1 MPLPDKSL
9 AGLLLTTLL
18 VLAVV
23 VFSPAQELE
32 NGAGL
37 DLLYALRGPRP
48 APESITII
56 TLDSRS
62 ARDLGQSHRPERWP
76 RGLHARLVDGLAER
90 GARAIGFDVLFE
102 REREPADDQAL
113 AAALHKAGNVT
124 LIEGVSRESITGA
137 RGEILASMDR
147 LTQAQPLLRD
157 AAWAN
162 GPFIMPKTP
171 DGVIE
176 FWSAVPSVGDRP
188 SLPLLMALRMGHQGT
203 GPADAQRR
211 ILNLYGP
218 IGSIRTIPY
227 STALE
232 LVANPS
238 AGDAAFRGKAVLIGF
253 SEFNQ
258 SRQADMFRTPYS
270 TPDGLDI
277 SGVELCATALGN
289 LLEDSSLERP
299 PLAATAAGV
308 LAWGL
313 LLALPW
319 WRCTSPRRAMAITLG
334 LALGWLIVAW
344 ACFTWAHLWLPVI
357 LPAFIAPLVAAT
369 NGITLQMRAARQRER
384 QLVRAL
390 DRGLSRQGNAKL
402 AALLKG
408 HDGGRTAH
416 GVCLCSDIE
425 SYTSLSE
432 GLSPAATLDMLN
444 RYFAIFTPLIEAHGG
459 HVMDIAGDSAM
470 CFWLADDSAA
480 DACGRARAAALALHQ
495 KMNEDSVPG
504 ALKTR
509 FGLHYGPVF
518 LGEVGSD
525 QHRELRVVGD
535 IVNTSSRIQGG
546 NKPLGTRILVS
557 AAVVSHGRDGARQGY
572 TRALG
577 AFALI
582 GKRAPLELYEIRPA
596 PLPAELGNTFETA
609 RTAYISDA
617 PEAALPHLQRLL
629 EQLPNDG
636 PTLFYLQRC
645 KDRLAGLPIPDG
657 DGHIVMT
664 SK

>member
-1 MPLPDKSL
+1 MPFPDKPL

-23 VFSPAQELE
+23 FFSPAQELE

-37 DLLYALRGPRP
+37 NLLYALRGPRP
-48 APESITII
+48 APESVTII

-62 ARDLGQSHRPERWP
+62 ARDLGQSPRPERWP
-76 RGLHARLVDGLAER
+76 RGLHARLVNGLAER
-90 GARAIGFDVLFE
+90 GAKAIGFDVLFE
-102 REREPADDQAL
+102 REREPADDRAL
-113 AAALHKAGNVT
+113 ADALRRAGNVT
-124 LIEGVSRESITGA
+124 LIEGITRESVTGP
-137 RGEILASMDR
+137 RGEVLASVDR

-157 AAWAN
+157 AAWAS

-188 SLPLLMALRMGHQGT
+188 SLPLLMARRMGHGNEGQHDG
-203 GPADAQRR
+203 QRR

-232 LVANPS
+232 LAADPA

-299 PLAATAAGV
+299 PPAGMAAGV

-319 WRCTSPRRAMAITLG
+319 RLASTRQALAITVG
-334 LALGWLIVAW
+334 LALGWLAVAY

-357 LPAFIAPLVAAT
+357 LPAAIAPLIAMA
-369 NGITLQMRAARQRER
+369 GGLTLHMRAARQRER
-384 QLVRAL
+384 QLIRAL
-390 DRGLSRQGNAKL
+390 DRGLSSQGNAKL
-402 AALLKG
+402 AALLQG

-432 GLSPAATLDMLN
+432 GLSPEATRDTLN
-444 RYFAIFTPLIEAHGG
+444 RYFAIFIPLVEAHGG
-459 HVMDIAGDSAM
+459 HVMDIVGDSAM
-470 CFWLADDSAA
+470 CLWLADDSAA
-480 DACGRARAAALALHQ
+480 DACSRARAAALALHRC
-495 KMNEDSVPG
+495 MNEGNTPG

-546 NKPLGTRILVS
+546 NKPLGTHILAS
-557 AAVVSHGRDGARQGY
+557 AAVVSHGRDSTKHGY
-572 TRALG
+572 ARALG
-577 AFALI
+577 AFALV
-582 GKRAPLELYEIRPA
+582 GKRAPLELHEILPT
-596 PLPAELGNTFETA
+596 PLAAGLTEAFETA

-617 PEAALPHLQRLL
+617 PEAAVAHLQHVL
-629 EQLPNDG
+629 EHLPNDG
-636 PTLFYLQRC
+636 PARFYLQRC
-645 KDRLAGLPIPDG
+645 HDHLAGSALPDR

>member
-1 MPLPDKSL
+1 MPFPDKPL
-9 AGLLLTTLL
+9 AGLLLSTVL

-23 VFSPAQELE
+23 FFSPAQELE

-48 APESITII
+48 APESVTII

-62 ARDLGQSHRPERWP
+62 ARDLGQSPRPERWP
-76 RGLHARLVDGLAER
+76 RILHARLVNGLAER
-90 GARAIGFDVLFE
+90 GAKAIGFDVLFE

-113 AAALHKAGNVT
+113 AAALRKAGNVT
-124 LIEGVSRESITGA
+124 LIEGISRESVTGPH
-137 RGEILASMDR
+137 GEILASIDR

-188 SLPLLMALRMGHQGT
+188 SLPFLMARRMGHHDARS
-203 GPADAQRR
+203 ADAQRR

-232 LVANPS
+232 LLTDPS

-299 PLAATAAGV
+299 PTGAAAAGV
-308 LAWGL
+308 LIWGL

-319 WRCTSPRRAMAITLG
+319 RFAGARRALAITLG
-334 LALGWLIVAW
+334 LALGWLVIAW
-344 ACFTWAHLWLPVI
+344 ACFTWAYLWLPVI
-357 LPAFIAPLVAAT
+357 LPVIIAPLIASVG
-369 NGITLQMRAARQRER
+369 GITLQMRAARQRER

-402 AALLKG
+402 AALLQDQ
-408 HDGGRTAH
+408 DGGRTVH

-432 GLSPAATLDMLN
+432 GLSPEATRDTLN
-444 RYFAIFTPLIEAHGG
+444 RYFEIFIPLVEAHGG
-459 HVMDIAGDSAM
+459 HVMDIVGDSAM
-470 CFWLADDSAA
+470 CLWLADDSAT
-480 DACGRARAAALALHQ
+480 DACSRARAAALALHLR
-495 KMNEDSVPG
+495 MNENQAPG
-504 ALKTR
+504 TLKTR

-546 NKPLGTRILVS
+546 NKPLGTRILAS
-557 AAVVSHGRDGARQGY
+557 AAVVSHGRDGAEQGY
-572 TRALG
+572 ARALG

-582 GKRAPLELYEIRPA
+582 GKRAPLELHEILPV
-596 PLPAELGNTFETA
+596 PLSPDLGNAFETA
-609 RTAYISDA
+609 RNAYISDA
-617 PEAALPHLQRLL
+617 PESAIPHLQRLL
-629 EQLPNDG
+629 EQQPDDG
-636 PTLFYLQRC
+636 PARFYLQRC
-645 KDRLAGLPIPDG
+645 HDRLAGSPLPDG

>member
-1 MPLPDKSL
+1 MPFPDKPF

-23 VFSPAQELE
+23 LFSPAQELE

-37 DLLYALRGPRP
+37 NLLYALRGSRP

-62 ARDLGQSHRPERWP
+62 ARDLGQSPRPERWP
-76 RGLHARLVDGLAER
+76 RSLHARLVNGLAER
-90 GARAIGFDVLFE
+90 GAKAIGFDVLFE

-113 AAALHKAGNVT
+113 AAALRNAGNVT
-124 LIEGVSRESITGA
+124 LIEGISRESITGA

-176 FWSAVPSVGDRP
+176 FWGAVPSVGDRP
-188 SLPLLMALRMGHQGT
+188 SLPLLMARRMGHYDT

-227 STALE
+227 STALD
-232 LVANPS
+232 LVTTPS
-238 AGDAAFRGKAVLIGF
+238 TGDAAFRGKAVLIGF

-299 PLAATAAGV
+299 PPTAMAAGI

-319 WRCTSPRRAMAITLG
+319 RFAGSRRALAITLA
-334 LALGWLIVAW
+334 LALGWLAAAW

-357 LPAFIAPLVAAT
+357 LPVVIAPLVASAG
-369 NGITLQMRAARQRER
+369 GITLQMRAAQQRER

-390 DRGLSRQGNAKL
+390 DRGLSHQGNAKL

-432 GLSPAATLDMLN
+432 GLSPEATRDMLN
-444 RYFAIFTPLIEAHGG
+444 SYFAVFIPLIEAHGG
-459 HVMDIAGDSAM
+459 HVVDIVGDSAM
-470 CFWLADDSAA
+470 CLWLADDSAA
-480 DACGRARAAALALHQ
+480 DACSRARAAALALHRS
-495 KMNEDSVPG
+495 MNEANAPG
-504 ALKTR
+504 TLKTR
-509 FGLHYGPVF
+509 FGLHYGSVF
-518 LGEVGSD
+518 LGEVGTD

-535 IVNTSSRIQGG
+535 IVNTSSRIQGS
-546 NKPLGTRILVS
+546 NKPLGTRILAS
-557 AAVVSHGRDGARQGY
+557 AAVVSHCHDGAEQGY
-572 TRALG
+572 ARALG

-582 GKRAPLELYEIRPA
+582 GKRAPLELHEILPE
-596 PLPAELGNTFETA
+596 PLSRELGSAFETA
-609 RTAYISDA
+609 RTAYISGA

-636 PTLFYLQRC
+636 PSRFYLGRC
-645 KDRLAGLPIPDG
+645 ENRLAGSPTPDD
-657 DGHIVMT
+657 DGYITMT